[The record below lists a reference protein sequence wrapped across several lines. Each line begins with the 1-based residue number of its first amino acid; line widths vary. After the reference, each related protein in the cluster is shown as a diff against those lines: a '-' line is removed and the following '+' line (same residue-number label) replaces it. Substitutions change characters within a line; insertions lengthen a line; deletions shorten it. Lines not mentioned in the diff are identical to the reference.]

1 MSTRITQSMM
11 SRSLLTDLQDVSS
24 RLSRTREKLA
34 SGKALT
40 RPSDDPF
47 AVSRALQYRSE
58 LASNRQ
64 YQRSIGEANGWQT
77 VTDTAL
83 ATIGDALLRA
93 RDLTVQA
100 ANGAT
105 SDDARAAIR
114 TEVRQLI
121 DHIKTTA
128 NAQYAG
134 RYVFSGAA
142 TLTAPYSTASDT
154 YAGDTNV
161 IRREIGP
168 GVQLDVNVVGQSVIG
183 DGTSGI
189 VQTLRDV
196 EAHLTANDT
205 SALGSDLTALDA
217 AHDLLVDA
225 RAQVGARV
233 NRLESAGAR
242 LTELEEASMT
252 LLSKTEDADIAETLV
267 QVSQQQAVY
276 ESALRAGATIVQQS
290 LLDFLR

>member
-11 SRSLLTDLQDVSS
+11 SRSLLSDLQDVSS
-24 RLSRTREKLA
+24 KLSRTREKLA

-64 YQRSIGEANGWQT
+64 YQRSIGEATGWQN

-83 ATIGDALLRA
+83 SAIGDALLRA

-105 SDDARAAIR
+105 SNDARQAIG
-114 TEVRQLI
+114 TEIRQLI
-121 DHIKTTA
+121 EHVKTTA

-142 TLTAPYSTASDT
+142 TLTAPYSTASDA
-154 YAGDTNV
+154 YAGDTV
-161 IRREIGP
+161 AIRREIGP
-168 GVQLDVNVVGQSVIG
+168 GVQIDLNVIGQSVVG
-183 DGTSGI
+183 DGASGI
-189 VQTLRDV
+189 IQALRDV
-196 EAHLTANDT
+196 ETHLAANDIT
-205 SALGSDLTALDA
+205 SLGSDLTAIDA

-233 NRLESAGAR
+233 NRLDSAGAR
-242 LTELEEASMT
+242 LTELEEASVT

-276 ESALRAGATIVQQS
+276 ESALRAGANIVQSS